1 METPYGKQLVDDVLN
16 RTETAVPQKHTFL
29 ASELSIRA
37 QDQAKVLKPGAH
49 PI

>member
-1 METPYGKQLVDDVLN
+1 VN

-37 QDQAKVLKPGAH
+37 QDKATVLKPGAH
-49 PI
+49 PV